1 MLQILPTEVYSS
13 IYTWIKLE
21 GQERF
26 QSGSRIID
34 CKKGGAKNS
43 RGMISGTPSH
53 SVLFHVVVVQQKPT
67 QHW

>member
-21 GQERF
+21 RQERF

-43 RGMISGTPSH
+43 RGMVSVTPSQDTGKTKRGKE
-53 SVLFHVVVVQQKPT
+53 SKAT
-67 QHW
+67 T